1 MSYFEDRLLP
11 LLRTRVI
18 AVTYTGMIV
27 RGWTNNNY
35 ESVNHILMARTE
47 WKKQDIPKFI
57 EEMYGIVEG
66 EQLER
71 CRSIRGMGDYTLDEI
86 FVHHYAGKKLNQ
98 AIRKRAERSRSRT
111 PSAKRKLVAC

>member
-1 MSYFEDRLLP
+1 
-11 LLRTRVI
+11 
-18 AVTYTGMIV
+18 MIV

-66 EQLER
+66 VKHVDFF
-71 CRSIRGMGDYTLDEI
+71 S
-86 FVHHYAGKKLNQ
+86 
-98 AIRKRAERSRSRT
+98 
-111 PSAKRKLVAC
+111 